1 MQEENFSPT
10 DSLSLIE
17 SMLRQAKSAEKDNGM
32 GWILWGWLLFLAS
45 TAHYI
50 AIQLR
55 WQYGQYI
62 WLAFG
67 IVAGVLMLYTV
78 ANKILNKRKRKVQTY
93 TGQLLSKL
101 TLAFF
106 ISLVVMVYGNA
117 VTGIQKDGLNFGF
130 LLLLYAFWM
139 FIYAA
144 AFRFTLFYWGAALN
158 WLGAV
163 VIFYFRERLGAEVL
177 LVHSVCVGLGY
188 IIPGHIAY
196 NNFHKK

>member
-1 MQEENFSPT
+1 MEEKNFNPAN
-10 DSLSLIE
+10 SLQLIE
-17 SMLRQAKSAEKDNGM
+17 SMIKQAKSAEKDNGM
-32 GWILWGWLLFLAS
+32 GWILWGWLLFIAS

-50 AIQLR
+50 AIRLNLPNR
-55 WQYGQYI
+55 SYI
-62 WLAFG
+62 WAAFG
-67 IVAGVLMLYTV
+67 VLAILLMLYTV
-78 ANKILNKRKRKVQTY
+78 INKLIIKKNKQVQTY

-106 ISLVVMVYGNA
+106 ISLAIMVYGNA
-117 VTGIQKDGLNFGF
+117 VTKIENNGLNFGF

-144 AFRFTLFYWGAALN
+144 AFRFTLFYWGAALS

-196 NNFHKK
+196 KKFYKN